1 MRKKA
6 AGCELSVQHVAQH
19 KICRKRAGKRF
30 RLTAIDSCSIVRLG
44 YAYYGEYPLAFAAC
58 FGYADIYD
66 YLIRQGANPNY
77 QDSFG
82 NNVLHMMVIAN
93 QTV

>member
-1 MRKKA
+1 M
-6 AGCELSVQHVAQH
+6 LSMAETTVSV
-19 KICRKRAGKRF
+19 RA
-30 RLTAIDSCSIVRLG
+30 G
-44 YAYYGEYPLAFAAC
+44 YAYYGEYPLSFAAC
-58 FGYADIYD
+58 FGYEDIYD
-66 YLIRQGANPNY
+66 YLVDHGADPNF

>member
-1 MRKKA
+1 VRDEST
-6 AGCELSVQHVAQH
+6 CSVV
-19 KICRKRAGKRF
+19 C
-30 RLTAIDSCSIVRLG
+30 VLG

-66 YLIRQGANPNY
+66 YLIEVGANPNL

-93 QTV
+93 QTVQYCIYITVTFVF